1 MKSGKFATSKF
12 IMKDPDMVRALRDIN
27 NRCREFGALRYFHF
41 SPSRVGQSLH
51 WICPFHGCI
60 KFNCDATIG
69 VDCSCLAM
77 VARDWRGTVVLAI
90 SKNVNTT
97 IPLQAEA
104 ETILWAS
111 QLVEDL
117 GLVAVQFE
125 NDSKQCMDAVNSR
138 DVVIPWRVYSCIS
151 NVKYS
156 FVAHPSWVFSRVNR
170 KANGAPHALARW
182 SLFHRFWGPFNF
194 YNGPQAFADACK
206 FDLGTVPM

>member
-1 MKSGKFATSKF
+1 
-12 IMKDPDMVRALRDIN
+12 MVRALHDIN
-27 NRCREFGALRYFHF
+27 NHCREFGALRYFHF

-51 WICPFHGCI
+51 WICPPHGCI
-60 KFNCDATIG
+60 KFNCDAAIG
-69 VDCSCLAM
+69 VDCSCLVV
-77 VARDWRGTVVLAI
+77 VARDWRGTVGLAI
-90 SKNVNTT
+90 SKKVNTT

-104 ETILWAS
+104 EAILWAS
-111 QLVEDL
+111 QLAEDL

-125 NDSKQCMDAVNSR
+125 SDSKQCMDAVNSR

-156 FVAHPSWVFSRVNR
+156 FVAYPSWVFSWVNR
-170 KANGAPHALARW
+170 KANGAPHTLARW

-194 YNGPQAFADACK
+194 YNGPQAFVDTCK